1 MSRLKAPAATATSAY
16 MDVEPTHNGP
26 AGNLDLELL
35 INMVFVG
42 LSATVGALLGQR
54 HVDNLVGPLFGKRA
68 MGLGAV
74 VVARLAARLLGILL
88 RRSLGERSGLAFL
101 GPRGLLQELLQ
112 LRHSLLEFGDPP
124 FEPGTIGTLCRC
136 TCIAS
141 HATNIGKMA
150 A

>member
-1 MSRLKAPAATATSAY
+1 MARLEASAAAATSAH
-16 MDVEPTHNGP
+16 MDVESAHNGL
-26 AGNLDLELL
+26 AGDLDLELL

-42 LSATVGALLGQR
+42 LSAAVGTLFGQR
-54 HVDNLVGPLFGKRA
+54 HVDDLVGFVFGKRTV
-68 MGLGAV
+68 GLGAV
-74 VVARLAARLLGILL
+74 MVARLAARLLGILL

-101 GPRGLLQELLQ
+101 GPRGLLQQLLQ

-124 FEPGTIGTLCRC
+124 FEPGTIGTPCRC

-141 HATNIGKMA
+141 HATDIGKMA